1 MHSESYFTIVFFH
14 VDVSQN
20 LKWCPPPPK
29 KKFFSI
35 QGNLAIFIS
44 QSMTSTYLDI
54 MFSVLFAPMAC
65 FSQVEYFITINKG
78 P

>member
-1 MHSESYFTIVFFH
+1 MTN
-14 VDVSQN
+14 DV
-20 LKWCPPPPK
+20 PPTPQTK
-29 KKFFSI
+29 SLFSI

-44 QSMTSTYLDI
+44 HSMTSTFLAI

>member
-1 MHSESYFTIVFFH
+1 MTS
-14 VDVSQN
+14 
-20 LKWCPPPPK
+20 PPK
-29 KKFFSI
+29 KKSLFSI
-35 QGNLAIFIS
+35 QGNLASFIS
-44 QSMTSTYLDI
+44 QSMTSTYLAI

>member
-20 LKWCPPPPK
+20 LKWCLPPQ

-44 QSMTSTYLDI
+44 QSMTSTYLAI
-54 MFSVLFAPMAC
+54 MFSFLFAPMAC